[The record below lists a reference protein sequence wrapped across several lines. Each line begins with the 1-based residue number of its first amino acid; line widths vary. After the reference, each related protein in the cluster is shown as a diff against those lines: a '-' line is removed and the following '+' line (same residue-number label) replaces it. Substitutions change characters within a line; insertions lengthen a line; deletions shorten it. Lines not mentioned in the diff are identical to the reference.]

1 MGSKRFVG
9 QISTGDGA
17 ARGFPPGLRPECF
30 HFARGSAER
39 RDSPSRWTPAP
50 LPSPPGPRPGRT
62 RRGGSSARVPGG
74 AGGGSGRGESCG
86 TGRGCRCSG
95 APLARLPGAATA
107 QRSPPL
113 LDPGRAPRGRVPA
126 GWRLFRAAPGSGSPH
141 LLPAAPAPPIPA
153 RGVSAG
159 GCRLPPPSRAGPL
172 TSRWCCGRPISG
184 AAGPRRTAPGPA
196 QPGRWQPSLTG
207 PGSGTGSLHAAW
219 PGRRGN
225 RGRPRRR
232 WSAQA
237 GDRRALP
244 VEKPPGVKGRTLILL
259 DVNTKSPVRIIS
271 ENFLSLQLDPSIIHD
286 GWLDFLS
293 SRRLVTLARGLAPAF
308 LRFAGKRTDFLQ
320 FHNVKNPA
328 KSRGGP
334 GPDYYLKNYE
344 DDIVRSD
351 IALDKQKGCKIAQH
365 PDIMLEL
372 QREKAA
378 QMHLVLLK
386 EQFSN
391 TYSNLTLTARSL
403 DKLYNFADCSGLH
416 LIFAL
421 NAVRRNPN
429 NSWNSS
435 NALSLLKYSASKKY
449 NISWELGNEPNN
461 YRTLI
466 GRSVNGS
473 QLGKDYIQLR
483 SLLQLIRTYSRANL
497 YGPNIGRPRKNV
509 IALLEGFMKVAGSTV
524 DAVTWQHYYID
535 GRVAKVTDFLK
546 TRLLDTLSDQIRKIQ
561 KVVNTYTPG
570 KKIWLEGVGATS
582 AGGMNNLSDS
592 YAAGFLWLNTLGLLA
607 SQGIDVVVRHS
618 FLDHGHNHLVDQ
630 NFNPLP
636 DYWLS
641 LLYKRLIGPKVLAIH
656 VAGLQRKP
664 RPGRV
669 IRDKL
674 RIYAH
679 CTSYHNHNYVRGSI
693 TLYIINLHR
702 SRKKIKLAGT
712 LRDKIVHQYLLQPYG
727 KDGLHSK
734 SVQLNGQPLAM
745 VDDGTLPEL
754 KPRPL
759 RAGRT
764 LVIPPLT
771 MSFYVVKNVNALACR
786 YR

>member
-1 MGSKRFVG
+1 MRVLC
-9 QISTGDGA
+9 A
-17 ARGFPPGLRPECF
+17 FPEAMPSSSSRPPACLAPVALFLALLF
-30 HFARGSAER
+30 HLSL
-39 RDSPSRWTPAP
+39 SSR
-50 LPSPPGPRPGRT
+50 
-62 RRGGSSARVPGG
+62 
-74 AGGGSGRGESCG
+74 
-86 TGRGCRCSG
+86 
-95 APLARLPGAATA
+95 
-107 QRSPPL
+107 
-113 LDPGRAPRGRVPA
+113 
-126 GWRLFRAAPGSGSPH
+126 
-141 LLPAAPAPPIPA
+141 
-153 RGVSAG
+153 
-159 GCRLPPPSRAGPL
+159 
-172 TSRWCCGRPISG
+172 
-184 AAGPRRTAPGPA
+184 
-196 QPGRWQPSLTG
+196 
-207 PGSGTGSLHAAW
+207 
-219 PGRRGN
+219 
-225 RGRPRRR
+225 
-232 WSAQA
+232 A
-237 GDRRALP
+237 GDRRPLP
-244 VEKPPGVKGRTLILL
+244 VDRAPGLKEKTLILL
-259 DVNTKSPVRIIS
+259 DVSTKNPVRTVN

-293 SRRLVTLARGLAPAF
+293 SKRLVTLARGLSPAF
-308 LRFAGKRTDFLQ
+308 LRFGGKRTDFLQ
-320 FHNVKNPA
+320 FQNLRNPA

-351 IALDKQKGCKIAQH
+351 VALDKQKGCKIAQH

-391 TYSNLTLTARSL
+391 TYSNLILTARSL

-421 NAVRRNPN
+421 NALRRNPN

-435 NALSLLKYSASKKY
+435 SALSLLKYSASKKY

-461 YRTLI
+461 YRTMH
-466 GRSVNGS
+466 GRAVNGS
-473 QLGKDYIQLR
+473 QLGKDYIQLK
-483 SLLQLIRTYSRANL
+483 SLLQPIRIYSRASL

-509 IALLEGFMKVAGSTV
+509 ITLLDGFMKVAGSTV
-524 DAVTWQHYYID
+524 DAVTWQHCYID
-535 GRVAKVTDFLK
+535 GRVVKVMDFLK

-570 KKIWLEGVGATS
+570 KKIWLEGVVTTS
-582 AGGMNNLSDS
+582 AGGTNNLSDS
-592 YAAGFLWLNTLGLLA
+592 YAAGFLWLNTLGMLA
-607 SQGIDVVVRHS
+607 NQGIDVVIRHS
-618 FLDHGHNHLVDQ
+618 FFDHGYNHLVDQ

-641 LLYKRLIGPKVLAIH
+641 LLYKRLIGPKVLAVH

-679 CTSYHNHNYVRGSI
+679 CTNHHNHNYVRGSI
-693 TLYIINLHR
+693 TLFIINLHR

-712 LRDKIVHQYLLQPYG
+712 LRDKLVHQYLLQPYG
-727 KDGLHSK
+727 QEGLKSK
-734 SVQLNGQPLAM
+734 SVQLNGQPLVM

-764 LVIPPLT
+764 LVIPPVS
-771 MSFYVVKNVNALACR
+771 MGFYVVKNVNALACR

>member
-1 MGSKRFVG
+1 M
-9 QISTGDGA
+9 
-17 ARGFPPGLRPECF
+17 
-30 HFARGSAER
+30 
-39 RDSPSRWTPAP
+39 
-50 LPSPPGPRPGRT
+50 
-62 RRGGSSARVPGG
+62 RVL
-74 AGGGSGRGESCG
+74 C
-86 TGRGCRCSG
+86 
-95 APLARLPGAATA
+95 
-107 QRSPPL
+107 
-113 LDPGRAPRGRVPA
+113 V
-126 GWRLFRAAPGSGSPH
+126 F
-141 LLPAAPAPPIPA
+141 PAAMPSSNSRPPACLA
-153 RGVSAG
+153 LVA
-159 GCRLPPPSRAGPL
+159 LFLAL
-172 TSRWCCGRPISG
+172 LLHL
-184 AAGPRRTAPGPA
+184 
-196 QPGRWQPSLTG
+196 SL
-207 PGSGTGSLHAAW
+207 SS
-219 PGRRGN
+219 
-225 RGRPRRR
+225 
-232 WSAQA
+232 QA
-237 GDRRALP
+237 GDRRPLP
-244 VEKPPGVKGRTLILL
+244 VDRAPGLKEKTLILL
-259 DVNTKSPVRIIS
+259 DVSTKNPVRTVN

-293 SRRLVTLARGLAPAF
+293 SKRLVTLARGLSPAF
-308 LRFAGKRTDFLQ
+308 LRFGGKRTDFLQ
-320 FHNVKNPA
+320 FQNLRNPA

-351 IALDKQKGCKIAQH
+351 VALDKQKGCKIAQH

-391 TYSNLTLTARSL
+391 TYSNLILTARSL

-421 NAVRRNPN
+421 NALRRNPN

-435 NALSLLKYSASKKY
+435 SALSLLKYSASKKY

-461 YRTLI
+461 YRTMH
-466 GRSVNGS
+466 GRAVNGS
-473 QLGKDYIQLR
+473 QLGKDYIQLK
-483 SLLQLIRTYSRANL
+483 SLLQPIRIYSRASL

-509 IALLEGFMKVAGSTV
+509 IALLDGFMKVAGSTV
-524 DAVTWQHYYID
+524 DAVTWQHCYID
-535 GRVAKVTDFLK
+535 GRVVKVMDFLK

-570 KKIWLEGVGATS
+570 KKIWLEGVVTTS
-582 AGGMNNLSDS
+582 AGGTNNLSDS
-592 YAAGFLWLNTLGLLA
+592 YAAGFLWLNTLGMLA
-607 SQGIDVVVRHS
+607 NQGIDVVIRHS
-618 FLDHGHNHLVDQ
+618 FFDHGYNHLVDQ

-641 LLYKRLIGPKVLAIH
+641 LLYKRLIGPKVLAVH

-679 CTSYHNHNYVRGSI
+679 CTNHHNHNYVRGSI
-693 TLYIINLHR
+693 TLFIINLHR

-712 LRDKIVHQYLLQPYG
+712 LRDKLVHQYLLQPYG
-727 KDGLHSK
+727 QEGLKSK
-734 SVQLNGQPLAM
+734 SVQLNGQPLVM

-764 LVIPPLT
+764 LVIPPVT
-771 MSFYVVKNVNALACR
+771 MGFYVVKNVHALACR

>member
-1 MGSKRFVG
+1 MGVLGVG
-9 QISTGDGA
+9 PAAMPSSSSRPPACLALVALSAALSLHLSLGSQAA
-17 ARGFPPGLRPECF
+17 ARRPSPVARAPGLK
-30 HFARGSAER
+30 A
-39 RDSPSRWTPAP
+39 
-50 LPSPPGPRPGRT
+50 
-62 RRGGSSARVPGG
+62 
-74 AGGGSGRGESCG
+74 
-86 TGRGCRCSG
+86 
-95 APLARLPGAATA
+95 
-107 QRSPPL
+107 
-113 LDPGRAPRGRVPA
+113 
-126 GWRLFRAAPGSGSPH
+126 
-141 LLPAAPAPPIPA
+141 
-153 RGVSAG
+153 
-159 GCRLPPPSRAGPL
+159 
-172 TSRWCCGRPISG
+172 
-184 AAGPRRTAPGPA
+184 
-196 QPGRWQPSLTG
+196 
-207 PGSGTGSLHAAW
+207 
-219 PGRRGN
+219 
-225 RGRPRRR
+225 
-232 WSAQA
+232 
-237 GDRRALP
+237 
-244 VEKPPGVKGRTLILL
+244 KTLILL
-259 DVNTKSPVRIIS
+259 DVSTKSPVRTVN

-293 SRRLVTLARGLAPAF
+293 SKRLVTLARGLSPAF
-308 LRFAGKRTDFLQ
+308 LRFGGKRTDFLQ
-320 FHNVKNPA
+320 FQNLRNPA

-351 IALDKQKGCKIAQH
+351 VALDKQKGCKIAQH
-365 PDIMLEL
+365 PDVMLEL

-391 TYSNLTLTARSL
+391 TYSNLILTARSL

-421 NAVRRNPN
+421 NALRRNPN

-435 NALSLLKYSASKKY
+435 SALSLLKYSASKKY

-461 YRTLI
+461 YRTMH
-466 GRSVNGS
+466 GRAVNGS
-473 QLGKDYIQLR
+473 QLGKDYIQLK
-483 SLLQLIRTYSRANL
+483 SLLQPIRIYSRASL

-509 IALLEGFMKVAGSTV
+509 IALLDGFMKVAGNAV
-524 DAVTWQHYYID
+524 DAVTWQHCYID
-535 GRVAKVTDFLK
+535 GHVVKVMDFLK

-570 KKIWLEGVGATS
+570 KKIWLEGVVTTS
-582 AGGMNNLSDS
+582 AGGTNNLSDS
-592 YAAGFLWLNTLGLLA
+592 YAAGFLWLNTLGMLA
-607 SQGIDVVVRHS
+607 NQGIDVVIRHS
-618 FLDHGHNHLVDQ
+618 FFDHGFNHLVDQ

-641 LLYKRLIGPKVLAIH
+641 LLYKRLIGPKVLAVH

-679 CTSYHNHNYVRGSI
+679 CTNHHNHHYVRGSI
-693 TLYIINLHR
+693 TLFIINLHR

-712 LRDKIVHQYLLQPYG
+712 LRDKLVHQYLLQPYG
-727 KDGLHSK
+727 QEGLKSK
-734 SVQLNGQPLAM
+734 SVQLNGQPLVM

-764 LVIPPLT
+764 LVIPPVT
-771 MSFYVVKNVNALACR
+771 MGFYVVKNVNALACR

>member
-1 MGSKRFVG
+1 SEL
-9 QISTGDGA
+9 I
-17 ARGFPPGLRPECF
+17 RGFLPSGMPCPSSCPPGL
-30 HFARGSAER
+30 
-39 RDSPSRWTPAP
+39 
-50 LPSPPGPRPGRT
+50 
-62 RRGGSSARVPGG
+62 
-74 AGGGSGRGESCG
+74 
-86 TGRGCRCSG
+86 
-95 APLARLPGAATA
+95 LALM
-107 QRSPPL
+107 
-113 LDPGRAPRGRVPA
+113 
-126 GWRLFRAAPGSGSPH
+126 APGLA
-141 LLPAAPAPPIPA
+141 LLA
-153 RGVSAG
+153 
-159 GCRLPPPSRAGPL
+159 
-172 TSRWCCGRPISG
+172 TF
-184 AAGPRRTAPGPA
+184 
-196 QPGRWQPSLTG
+196 SL
-207 PGSGTGSLHAAW
+207 SS
-219 PGRRGN
+219 
-225 RGRPRRR
+225 
-232 WSAQA
+232 QA

-286 GWLDFLS
+286 GWLDFLRDQS
-293 SRRLVTLARGLAPAF
+293 HSFQLQRFFFFSNLEKMAEDLINVRNSVTQRRPFGKDYFLVFMA
-308 LRFAGKRTDFLQ
+308 Q
-320 FHNVKNPA
+320 EIN
-328 KSRGGP
+328 
-334 GPDYYLKNYE
+334 
-344 DDIVRSD
+344 IVRSD

-421 NAVRRNPN
+421 NALRRNPN

-473 QLGKDYIQLR
+473 QLGKDYMQLR
-483 SLLQLIRTYSRANL
+483 SLLQLIRTYSRASL

-509 IALLEGFMKVAGSTV
+509 IALLEGFLKAAGSAV

-561 KVVNTYTPG
+561 QVVNTYTPG

-607 SQGIDVVVRHS
+607 SRGVDVVVRHS

-679 CTSYHNHNYVRGSI
+679 CTSSHNHNYVRGSI

-712 LRDKIVHQYLLQPYG
+712 LRDKTVHQYLLQPYG
-727 KDGLHSK
+727 KDGLHSR

-745 VDDGTLPEL
+745 LDDGTLPEL

>member
-1 MGSKRFVG
+1 MRVLC
-9 QISTGDGA
+9 A
-17 ARGFPPGLRPECF
+17 FPE
-30 HFARGSAER
+30 AM
-39 RDSPSRWTPAP
+39 PSSNSR
-50 LPSPPGPRPGRT
+50 
-62 RRGGSSARVPGG
+62 
-74 AGGGSGRGESCG
+74 
-86 TGRGCRCSG
+86 
-95 APLARLPGAATA
+95 
-107 QRSPPL
+107 
-113 LDPGRAPRGRVPA
+113 
-126 GWRLFRAAPGSGSPH
+126 
-141 LLPAAPAPPIPA
+141 
-153 RGVSAG
+153 
-159 GCRLPPPSRAGPL
+159 PPSCL
-172 TSRWCCGRPISG
+172 
-184 AAGPRRTAPGPA
+184 APVA
-196 QPGRWQPSLTG
+196 LFLALLLHLSL
-207 PGSGTGSLHAAW
+207 SS
-219 PGRRGN
+219 
-225 RGRPRRR
+225 
-232 WSAQA
+232 QA
-237 GDRRALP
+237 GDRRPLP
-244 VEKPPGVKGRTLILL
+244 VDRAPGLKEKTLILL
-259 DVNTKSPVRIIS
+259 DVSTKNPVRTVN

-293 SRRLVTLARGLAPAF
+293 SKRLVTLARGLSPAF
-308 LRFAGKRTDFLQ
+308 LRFGGKRTDFLQ
-320 FHNVKNPA
+320 FQNLRNPA

-351 IALDKQKGCKIAQH
+351 VALDKQKGCKIAQH

-391 TYSNLTLTARSL
+391 TYSNLILTARSL

-421 NAVRRNPN
+421 NALRRNPN

-435 NALSLLKYSASKKY
+435 SALSLLKYSASKKY

-461 YRTLI
+461 YRTMH
-466 GRSVNGS
+466 GRAVNGS
-473 QLGKDYIQLR
+473 QLGKDYIQLK
-483 SLLQLIRTYSRANL
+483 SLLQPIRIYSRASL

-509 IALLEGFMKVAGSTV
+509 IALLDGFMKVAGSTV
-524 DAVTWQHYYID
+524 DAVTWQHCYID
-535 GRVAKVTDFLK
+535 GRVVKVMDFLK

-570 KKIWLEGVGATS
+570 KKIWLEGVVTTS
-582 AGGMNNLSDS
+582 AGGTNNLSDS
-592 YAAGFLWLNTLGLLA
+592 YAAGFLWLNTLGMLA
-607 SQGIDVVVRHS
+607 NQGIDVVIRHS
-618 FLDHGHNHLVDQ
+618 FFDHGYNHLVDQ

-641 LLYKRLIGPKVLAIH
+641 LLYKRLIGPKVLAVH

-679 CTSYHNHNYVRGSI
+679 CTNHHNHNYVRGSI
-693 TLYIINLHR
+693 TLFIINLHR

-712 LRDKIVHQYLLQPYG
+712 LRDKLVHQYLLQPYG
-727 KDGLHSK
+727 QEGLKSK
-734 SVQLNGQPLAM
+734 SVQLNGQPLVM

-764 LVIPPLT
+764 LVIPPVT
-771 MSFYVVKNVNALACR
+771 MGFYVVKNVNALACR

>member
-1 MGSKRFVG
+1 MLCPS
-9 QISTGDGA
+9 SC
-17 ARGFPPGLRPECF
+17 PPGLL
-30 HFARGSAER
+30 ALM
-39 RDSPSRWTPAP
+39 AP
-50 LPSPPGPRPGRT
+50 GLALMATFSLPS
-62 RRGGSSARVPGG
+62 
-74 AGGGSGRGESCG
+74 
-86 TGRGCRCSG
+86 
-95 APLARLPGAATA
+95 
-107 QRSPPL
+107 
-113 LDPGRAPRGRVPA
+113 
-126 GWRLFRAAPGSGSPH
+126 
-141 LLPAAPAPPIPA
+141 
-153 RGVSAG
+153 
-159 GCRLPPPSRAGPL
+159 
-172 TSRWCCGRPISG
+172 
-184 AAGPRRTAPGPA
+184 
-196 QPGRWQPSLTG
+196 
-207 PGSGTGSLHAAW
+207 
-219 PGRRGN
+219 
-225 RGRPRRR
+225 
-232 WSAQA
+232 QA
-237 GDRRALP
+237 GDRRTLP
-244 VEKPPGVKGRTLILL
+244 VEKPSGVKGRTLILL

-344 DDIVRSD
+344 D
-351 IALDKQKGCKIAQH
+351 
-365 PDIMLEL
+365 
-372 QREKAA
+372 
-378 QMHLVLLK
+378 
-386 EQFSN
+386 
-391 TYSNLTLTARSL
+391 ARSL

-421 NAVRRNPN
+421 NALRRNPN

-461 YRTLI
+461 YRNLI

-483 SLLQLIRTYSRANL
+483 SLLQLIRTYSKANL

-535 GRVAKVTDFLK
+535 GRVSKVTDFLK

-570 KKIWLEGVGATS
+570 KKIWLEGIGATS
-582 AGGMNNLSDS
+582 SGGMNNLSDS

-656 VAGLQRKP
+656 MAGLQRKH

>member
-1 MGSKRFVG
+1 MEFWSHSYRCRTPL
-9 QISTGDGA
+9 QLNRPCSAAST
-17 ARGFPPGLRPECF
+17 
-30 HFARGSAER
+30 
-39 RDSPSRWTPAP
+39 
-50 LPSPPGPRPGRT
+50 PREG
-62 RRGGSSARVPGG
+62 
-74 AGGGSGRGESCG
+74 
-86 TGRGCRCSG
+86 
-95 APLARLPGAATA
+95 PGADETPDAVRTN
-107 QRSPPL
+107 R
-113 LDPGRAPRGRVPA
+113 
-126 GWRLFRAAPGSGSPH
+126 RAA
-141 LLPAAPAPPIPA
+141 
-153 RGVSAG
+153 
-159 GCRLPPPSRAGPL
+159 
-172 TSRWCCGRPISG
+172 
-184 AAGPRRTAPGPA
+184 
-196 QPGRWQPSLTG
+196 
-207 PGSGTGSLHAAW
+207 
-219 PGRRGN
+219 
-225 RGRPRRR
+225 
-232 WSAQA
+232 A
-237 GDRRALP
+237 GDRRPLP
-244 VEKPPGVKGRTLILL
+244 VDRAPGLKEKTLILL
-259 DVNTKSPVRIIS
+259 DVSTKNPVRTVN

-293 SRRLVTLARGLAPAF
+293 SKRLVTLARGLSPAF
-308 LRFAGKRTDFLQ
+308 LRFGGKRTDFLQ
-320 FHNVKNPA
+320 FQNLRNPA

-351 IALDKQKGCKIAQH
+351 VALDKQKGCKIAQH
-365 PDIMLEL
+365 PDVMLEL

-391 TYSNLTLTARSL
+391 TYSNLILTARSL

-421 NAVRRNPN
+421 NALRRNPN

-435 NALSLLKYSASKKY
+435 SALSLLKYSASKKY

-461 YRTLI
+461 YRTMH
-466 GRSVNGS
+466 GRAVNGS
-473 QLGKDYIQLR
+473 QLGKDYIQLK
-483 SLLQLIRTYSRANL
+483 SLLQPIRIYSRASL

-509 IALLEGFMKVAGSTV
+509 IALLDGFMKVAGSTV
-524 DAVTWQHYYID
+524 DAVTWQHCYID
-535 GRVAKVTDFLK
+535 GRVVKVMDFLK

-570 KKIWLEGVGATS
+570 KKIWLEGVVTTS
-582 AGGMNNLSDS
+582 AGGTNNLSDS
-592 YAAGFLWLNTLGLLA
+592 YAAGFLWLNTLGMLA
-607 SQGIDVVVRHS
+607 SQGIDVVIRHS
-618 FLDHGHNHLVDQ
+618 FFDHGYNHLVDQ

-641 LLYKRLIGPKVLAIH
+641 LLYKRLVGPKVLAVH

-679 CTSYHNHNYVRGSI
+679 CTSHHNHNYVRGSI
-693 TLYIINLHR
+693 TLFIINLHR

-712 LRDKIVHQYLLQPYG
+712 LRDKLVHQYLLQPYG
-727 KDGLHSK
+727 QEGLKSK
-734 SVQLNGQPLAM
+734 SVQLNGQPLVM

-764 LVIPPLT
+764 LVIPPVT
-771 MSFYVVKNVNALACR
+771 MGFYVVKNVNALACR

>member
-1 MGSKRFVG
+1 SEL
-9 QISTGDGA
+9 I
-17 ARGFPPGLRPECF
+17 RGFLLSGMLCPSSCPPGLL
-30 HFARGSAER
+30 ALM
-39 RDSPSRWTPAP
+39 AP
-50 LPSPPGPRPGRT
+50 GLALMATFSLPS
-62 RRGGSSARVPGG
+62 
-74 AGGGSGRGESCG
+74 
-86 TGRGCRCSG
+86 
-95 APLARLPGAATA
+95 
-107 QRSPPL
+107 
-113 LDPGRAPRGRVPA
+113 
-126 GWRLFRAAPGSGSPH
+126 
-141 LLPAAPAPPIPA
+141 
-153 RGVSAG
+153 
-159 GCRLPPPSRAGPL
+159 
-172 TSRWCCGRPISG
+172 
-184 AAGPRRTAPGPA
+184 
-196 QPGRWQPSLTG
+196 
-207 PGSGTGSLHAAW
+207 
-219 PGRRGN
+219 
-225 RGRPRRR
+225 
-232 WSAQA
+232 QA
-237 GDRRALP
+237 GDRRTLP
-244 VEKPPGVKGRTLILL
+244 VEKPSGVKGRTLILL

-286 GWLDFLS
+286 GWLDFLRDRDCRQGAATCS
-293 SRRLVTLARGLAPAF
+293 AWQGFLCKELQRLVVSSE
-308 LRFAGKRTDFLQ
+308 
-320 FHNVKNPA
+320 VKKGCRNH
-328 KSRGGP
+328 
-334 GPDYYLKNYE
+334 LTE
-344 DDIVRSD
+344 DIVRSD

-421 NAVRRNPN
+421 NALRRNPN

-461 YRTLI
+461 YRNLI

-483 SLLQLIRTYSRANL
+483 SLLQLIRTYSKANL

-535 GRVAKVTDFLK
+535 GRVSKVTDFLK

-561 KVVNTYTPG
+561 KVLNTYTPG
-570 KKIWLEGVGATS
+570 KKIWLEGIGATS
-582 AGGMNNLSDS
+582 SGGMNNLSDS

-656 VAGLQRKP
+656 MAGLQRKH

>member
-1 MGSKRFVG
+1 MPCPS
-9 QISTGDGA
+9 SC
-17 ARGFPPGLRPECF
+17 PPGLL
-30 HFARGSAER
+30 ALM
-39 RDSPSRWTPAP
+39 AP
-50 LPSPPGPRPGRT
+50 GLALMATFSLPS
-62 RRGGSSARVPGG
+62 
-74 AGGGSGRGESCG
+74 
-86 TGRGCRCSG
+86 
-95 APLARLPGAATA
+95 
-107 QRSPPL
+107 
-113 LDPGRAPRGRVPA
+113 
-126 GWRLFRAAPGSGSPH
+126 
-141 LLPAAPAPPIPA
+141 
-153 RGVSAG
+153 
-159 GCRLPPPSRAGPL
+159 
-172 TSRWCCGRPISG
+172 
-184 AAGPRRTAPGPA
+184 
-196 QPGRWQPSLTG
+196 
-207 PGSGTGSLHAAW
+207 
-219 PGRRGN
+219 
-225 RGRPRRR
+225 
-232 WSAQA
+232 QA

-293 SRRLVTLARGLAPAF
+293 SRNGAACRAELSLPQVPTGGERGVGQVFRALRSPDFQPCAGGRARLQLRWAPPAVRSGRGLEALGRPESPLPAGSRRLVTLARGLAPAF

-421 NAVRRNPN
+421 NALRRNPN

-561 KVVNTYTPG
+561 KVVNTYAPG

>member
-1 MGSKRFVG
+1 MPCPS
-9 QISTGDGA
+9 SC
-17 ARGFPPGLRPECF
+17 PPGLL
-30 HFARGSAER
+30 ALM
-39 RDSPSRWTPAP
+39 AP
-50 LPSPPGPRPGRT
+50 GLALIATFSLPS
-62 RRGGSSARVPGG
+62 
-74 AGGGSGRGESCG
+74 
-86 TGRGCRCSG
+86 
-95 APLARLPGAATA
+95 
-107 QRSPPL
+107 
-113 LDPGRAPRGRVPA
+113 
-126 GWRLFRAAPGSGSPH
+126 
-141 LLPAAPAPPIPA
+141 
-153 RGVSAG
+153 
-159 GCRLPPPSRAGPL
+159 
-172 TSRWCCGRPISG
+172 
-184 AAGPRRTAPGPA
+184 
-196 QPGRWQPSLTG
+196 
-207 PGSGTGSLHAAW
+207 
-219 PGRRGN
+219 
-225 RGRPRRR
+225 
-232 WSAQA
+232 QA

-244 VEKPPGVKGRTLILL
+244 VEKPSGVKGRTLILL

-421 NAVRRNPN
+421 NALRRNPN

-473 QLGKDYIQLR
+473 QLGKDYTQLR
-483 SLLQLIRTYSRANL
+483 SLLQLIRTYSRAHL

-509 IALLEGFMKVAGSTV
+509 IAFLEG
-524 DAVTWQHYYID
+524 YYID

-570 KKIWLEGVGATS
+570 KKIWLEGVGMTS

-636 DYWLS
+636 GLLNILPWKQRAWQSSWMLCISPRRDFSVHDPADTASRLEIPVGDVHNPDTVS
-641 LLYKRLIGPKVLAIH
+641 LPLMLCWDLRGGCRGAKSEGAASQSALPTQGMKTAS
-656 VAGLQRKP
+656 LQQH
-664 RPGRV
+664 
-669 IRDKL
+669 
-674 RIYAH
+674 A
-679 CTSYHNHNYVRGSI
+679 
-693 TLYIINLHR
+693 
-702 SRKKIKLAGT
+702 
-712 LRDKIVHQYLLQPYG
+712 
-727 KDGLHSK
+727 
-734 SVQLNGQPLAM
+734 
-745 VDDGTLPEL
+745 
-754 KPRPL
+754 
-759 RAGRT
+759 
-764 LVIPPLT
+764 
-771 MSFYVVKNVNALACR
+771 
-786 YR
+786 

>member
-1 MGSKRFVG
+1 MLAAEKTVKGGFSGKKPWRGVFALAVQASGWTVVG
-9 QISTGDGA
+9 NA
-17 ARGFPPGLRPECF
+17 
-30 HFARGSAER
+30 GSAGPDS
-39 RDSPSRWTPAP
+39 RDGLLCQPWAHTTPDCAR
-50 LPSPPGPRPGRT
+50 LVTQSWSPRPG
-62 RRGGSSARVPGG
+62 S
-74 AGGGSGRGESCG
+74 
-86 TGRGCRCSG
+86 
-95 APLARLPGAATA
+95 
-107 QRSPPL
+107 
-113 LDPGRAPRGRVPA
+113 
-126 GWRLFRAAPGSGSPH
+126 
-141 LLPAAPAPPIPA
+141 
-153 RGVSAG
+153 
-159 GCRLPPPSRAGPL
+159 
-172 TSRWCCGRPISG
+172 
-184 AAGPRRTAPGPA
+184 
-196 QPGRWQPSLTG
+196 
-207 PGSGTGSLHAAW
+207 
-219 PGRRGN
+219 
-225 RGRPRRR
+225 
-232 WSAQA
+232 
-237 GDRRALP
+237 
-244 VEKPPGVKGRTLILL
+244 K
-259 DVNTKSPVRIIS
+259 
-271 ENFLSLQLDPSIIHD
+271 
-286 GWLDFLS
+286 
-293 SRRLVTLARGLAPAF
+293 RLVTLARGLSPAF
-308 LRFAGKRTDFLQ
+308 LRFGGKRTDFLQ
-320 FHNVKNPA
+320 FQNLRNPA

-351 IALDKQKGCKIAQH
+351 VALDKQKGCKIAQH
-365 PDIMLEL
+365 PDVMLEL

-391 TYSNLTLTARSL
+391 TYSNLILTARSL

-421 NAVRRNPN
+421 NALRRNPN

-435 NALSLLKYSASKKY
+435 SALSLLKYSASKKY

-461 YRTLI
+461 YRTMH
-466 GRSVNGS
+466 GRAVNGS
-473 QLGKDYIQLR
+473 QLGKDYIQLK
-483 SLLQLIRTYSRANL
+483 SLLQPIRIYSRASL

-509 IALLEGFMKVAGSTV
+509 IALLDGFMKVAGSTV
-524 DAVTWQHYYID
+524 DAVTWQHCYID
-535 GRVAKVTDFLK
+535 GRVVKVMDFLK

-570 KKIWLEGVGATS
+570 KKIWLEGVVTTS
-582 AGGMNNLSDS
+582 AGGTNNLSDS
-592 YAAGFLWLNTLGLLA
+592 YAAGFLWLNTLGMLA
-607 SQGIDVVVRHS
+607 NQGIDVVIRHS
-618 FLDHGHNHLVDQ
+618 FFDHGYNHLVDQ

-641 LLYKRLIGPKVLAIH
+641 LLYKRLIGPKVLAVH

-679 CTSYHNHNYVRGSI
+679 CTNHHNHNYVRGSI
-693 TLYIINLHR
+693 TLFIINLHR

-712 LRDKIVHQYLLQPYG
+712 LRDKLVHQYLLQPYG
-727 KDGLHSK
+727 QEGLKSK
-734 SVQLNGQPLAM
+734 SVQLNGQPLVM

-764 LVIPPLT
+764 LVIPPVT
-771 MSFYVVKNVNALACR
+771 MGFYVVKNVNALACR

>member
-1 MGSKRFVG
+1 MPCPS
-9 QISTGDGA
+9 SC
-17 ARGFPPGLRPECF
+17 PPGLL
-30 HFARGSAER
+30 ALM
-39 RDSPSRWTPAP
+39 AP
-50 LPSPPGPRPGRT
+50 GLALMATFSLPS
-62 RRGGSSARVPGG
+62 
-74 AGGGSGRGESCG
+74 
-86 TGRGCRCSG
+86 
-95 APLARLPGAATA
+95 
-107 QRSPPL
+107 
-113 LDPGRAPRGRVPA
+113 
-126 GWRLFRAAPGSGSPH
+126 
-141 LLPAAPAPPIPA
+141 
-153 RGVSAG
+153 
-159 GCRLPPPSRAGPL
+159 
-172 TSRWCCGRPISG
+172 
-184 AAGPRRTAPGPA
+184 
-196 QPGRWQPSLTG
+196 
-207 PGSGTGSLHAAW
+207 
-219 PGRRGN
+219 
-225 RGRPRRR
+225 
-232 WSAQA
+232 QA

-244 VEKPPGVKGRTLILL
+244 VEKSPGVKGRTLILL

-344 DDIVRSD
+344 D
-351 IALDKQKGCKIAQH
+351 
-365 PDIMLEL
+365 
-372 QREKAA
+372 
-378 QMHLVLLK
+378 
-386 EQFSN
+386 
-391 TYSNLTLTARSL
+391 ARSL

-421 NAVRRNPN
+421 NALRRNPN

-461 YRTLI
+461 YRALI

-509 IALLEGFMKVAGSTV
+509 IGLLEGFMKVAGSTV

-570 KKIWLEGVGATS
+570 KKIWLEGIGATS

>member
-1 MGSKRFVG
+1 MSRRLFSRERKTSLLRFSLFSSGLTYAAGDLRLIHLLDFIYLLILCSFPLSALLHRGGTFPQPLGSFTTAT
-9 QISTGDGA
+9 STG
-17 ARGFPPGLRPECF
+17 
-30 HFARGSAER
+30 
-39 RDSPSRWTPAP
+39 
-50 LPSPPGPRPGRT
+50 
-62 RRGGSSARVPGG
+62 SSEAKI
-74 AGGGSGRGESCG
+74 E
-86 TGRGCRCSG
+86 
-95 APLARLPGAATA
+95 
-107 QRSPPL
+107 
-113 LDPGRAPRGRVPA
+113 
-126 GWRLFRAAPGSGSPH
+126 
-141 LLPAAPAPPIPA
+141 
-153 RGVSAG
+153 
-159 GCRLPPPSRAGPL
+159 
-172 TSRWCCGRPISG
+172 
-184 AAGPRRTAPGPA
+184 
-196 QPGRWQPSLTG
+196 
-207 PGSGTGSLHAAW
+207 
-219 PGRRGN
+219 
-225 RGRPRRR
+225 
-232 WSAQA
+232 A

-244 VEKPPGVKGRTLILL
+244 VEKSPGVKGRTLILL

-344 DDIVRSD
+344 D
-351 IALDKQKGCKIAQH
+351 
-365 PDIMLEL
+365 
-372 QREKAA
+372 
-378 QMHLVLLK
+378 
-386 EQFSN
+386 
-391 TYSNLTLTARSL
+391 ARSL

-421 NAVRRNPN
+421 NALRRNPN

-509 IALLEGFMKVAGSTV
+509 MALLEGFMKVAGSTV

-679 CTSYHNHNYVRGSI
+679 CTSSHNHNYVRGSI

>member
-1 MGSKRFVG
+1 
-9 QISTGDGA
+9 
-17 ARGFPPGLRPECF
+17 
-30 HFARGSAER
+30 
-39 RDSPSRWTPAP
+39 
-50 LPSPPGPRPGRT
+50 
-62 RRGGSSARVPGG
+62 
-74 AGGGSGRGESCG
+74 
-86 TGRGCRCSG
+86 
-95 APLARLPGAATA
+95 
-107 QRSPPL
+107 
-113 LDPGRAPRGRVPA
+113 
-126 GWRLFRAAPGSGSPH
+126 
-141 LLPAAPAPPIPA
+141 
-153 RGVSAG
+153 
-159 GCRLPPPSRAGPL
+159 
-172 TSRWCCGRPISG
+172 
-184 AAGPRRTAPGPA
+184 
-196 QPGRWQPSLTG
+196 
-207 PGSGTGSLHAAW
+207 
-219 PGRRGN
+219 
-225 RGRPRRR
+225 
-232 WSAQA
+232 
-237 GDRRALP
+237 
-244 VEKPPGVKGRTLILL
+244 
-259 DVNTKSPVRIIS
+259 
-271 ENFLSLQLDPSIIHD
+271 
-286 GWLDFLS
+286 
-293 SRRLVTLARGLAPAF
+293 
-308 LRFAGKRTDFLQ
+308 
-320 FHNVKNPA
+320 
-328 KSRGGP
+328 
-334 GPDYYLKNYE
+334 
-344 DDIVRSD
+344 DIVRSD

-421 NAVRRNPN
+421 NALRRNPN

-473 QLGKDYIQLR
+473 QLGRDYTQLR
-483 SLLQLIRTYSRANL
+483 SLLQLIRTYSRAHL

-509 IALLEGFMKVAGSTV
+509 VAFLEGFMKVAGGAV

-561 KVVNTYTPG
+561 KVVNMYTPG
-570 KKIWLEGVGATS
+570 KKIWLEGVGVTS

-745 VDDGTLPEL
+745 LDDGTLPEL

>member
-1 MGSKRFVG
+1 MRVLC
-9 QISTGDGA
+9 A
-17 ARGFPPGLRPECF
+17 FPEAMSSSSSRPPSCLALVALFLALLLPLSLSF
-30 HFARGSAER
+30 HAGNR
-39 RDSPSRWTPAP
+39 RP
-50 LPSPPGPRPGRT
+50 LPVDR
-62 RRGGSSARVPGG
+62 A
-74 AGGGSGRGESCG
+74 
-86 TGRGCRCSG
+86 TG
-95 APLARLPGAATA
+95 LK
-107 QRSPPL
+107 
-113 LDPGRAPRGRVPA
+113 
-126 GWRLFRAAPGSGSPH
+126 
-141 LLPAAPAPPIPA
+141 
-153 RGVSAG
+153 
-159 GCRLPPPSRAGPL
+159 
-172 TSRWCCGRPISG
+172 
-184 AAGPRRTAPGPA
+184 
-196 QPGRWQPSLTG
+196 
-207 PGSGTGSLHAAW
+207 
-219 PGRRGN
+219 
-225 RGRPRRR
+225 
-232 WSAQA
+232 
-237 GDRRALP
+237 
-244 VEKPPGVKGRTLILL
+244 EKTLILL
-259 DVNTKSPVRIIS
+259 DVSTKNPVRTVS
-271 ENFLSLQLDPSIIHD
+271 ENFLSLHLDPSIIHD

-293 SRRLVTLARGLAPAF
+293 SKRLVTLARGLSPAF
-308 LRFAGKRTDFLQ
+308 LRFGGKRTDFLQ
-320 FHNVKNPA
+320 FQNLRNPA

-351 IALDKQKGCKIAQH
+351 VALDKQKGCKIAQH

-386 EQFSN
+386 EQYSN
-391 TYSNLTLTARSL
+391 TYSNLILTARSL

-421 NAVRRNPN
+421 NALRRNPN

-435 NALSLLKYSASKKY
+435 SALSLLKYSASKKY

-461 YRTLI
+461 YRSI
-466 GRSVNGS
+466 HGRAVNGS

-483 SLLQLIRTYSRANL
+483 SLLQPIRIYSRASL
-497 YGPNIGRPRKNV
+497 YGPSIGRPRKNV
-509 IALLEGFMKVAGSTV
+509 IALLDGFLKVAGSTV
-524 DAVTWQHYYID
+524 DAVTWQHCYID
-535 GRVAKVTDFLK
+535 GRVVKVMDFLK

-561 KVVNTYTPG
+561 KVVSTYTPG
-570 KKIWLEGVGATS
+570 KKIWLEGIVTTS
-582 AGGMNNLSDS
+582 AGGANNLSDS
-592 YAAGFLWLNTLGLLA
+592 YAAGFLWLNTLGMLA
-607 SQGIDVVVRHS
+607 NQGIDVVIRHS
-618 FLDHGHNHLVDQ
+618 FFDHGYNHLVDQ

-641 LLYKRLIGPKVLAIH
+641 LLYKRLIGPKVLAVH

-679 CTSYHNHNYVRGSI
+679 CTNHHNHNYVRGSI
-693 TLYIINLHR
+693 TLFIINLHR

-712 LRDKIVHQYLLQPYG
+712 LRDKLVHQYLLQPYG
-727 KDGLHSK
+727 QEGLKSK
-734 SVQLNGQPLAM
+734 SVQLNGQPLVM

-764 LVIPPLT
+764 LVIPPVT
-771 MSFYVVKNVNALACR
+771 MGFYVVKNVNALACR

>member
-1 MGSKRFVG
+1 SEL
-9 QISTGDGA
+9 I
-17 ARGFPPGLRPECF
+17 RGFLLSGMPCPSSCPPGLL
-30 HFARGSAER
+30 ALM
-39 RDSPSRWTPAP
+39 AP
-50 LPSPPGPRPGRT
+50 GLALMATFSLPS
-62 RRGGSSARVPGG
+62 
-74 AGGGSGRGESCG
+74 
-86 TGRGCRCSG
+86 
-95 APLARLPGAATA
+95 
-107 QRSPPL
+107 
-113 LDPGRAPRGRVPA
+113 
-126 GWRLFRAAPGSGSPH
+126 
-141 LLPAAPAPPIPA
+141 
-153 RGVSAG
+153 
-159 GCRLPPPSRAGPL
+159 
-172 TSRWCCGRPISG
+172 
-184 AAGPRRTAPGPA
+184 
-196 QPGRWQPSLTG
+196 
-207 PGSGTGSLHAAW
+207 
-219 PGRRGN
+219 
-225 RGRPRRR
+225 
-232 WSAQA
+232 QA

-286 GWLDFLS
+286 GWLDFLRKKTAISASAWMMPPSILLVLQKKYPSLRKVNDS
-293 SRRLVTLARGLAPAF
+293 SGAPGDTSHCSNI
-308 LRFAGKRTDFLQ
+308 L
-320 FHNVKNPA
+320 
-328 KSRGGP
+328 S
-334 GPDYYLKNYE
+334 
-344 DDIVRSD
+344 DIVRSD

-421 NAVRRNPN
+421 NALHRNPN

-546 TRLLDTLSDQIRKIQ
+546 TRLLDTLSDQTRKIQ
-561 KVVNTYTPG
+561 KVLNTYTPG
-570 KKIWLEGVGATS
+570 KRIWLEGVGMTS

-607 SQGIDVVVRHS
+607 NQGIDVVVRHS

-727 KDGLHSK
+727 KDGLHSR

-745 VDDGTLPEL
+745 VDDATLPEL

-759 RAGRT
+759 RPGRT

>member
-1 MGSKRFVG
+1 SEL
-9 QISTGDGA
+9 I
-17 ARGFPPGLRPECF
+17 RGFLLSGMPCPSSCPPGLL
-30 HFARGSAER
+30 ALM
-39 RDSPSRWTPAP
+39 AP
-50 LPSPPGPRPGRT
+50 GLALMATFSLPS
-62 RRGGSSARVPGG
+62 
-74 AGGGSGRGESCG
+74 
-86 TGRGCRCSG
+86 
-95 APLARLPGAATA
+95 
-107 QRSPPL
+107 
-113 LDPGRAPRGRVPA
+113 
-126 GWRLFRAAPGSGSPH
+126 
-141 LLPAAPAPPIPA
+141 
-153 RGVSAG
+153 
-159 GCRLPPPSRAGPL
+159 
-172 TSRWCCGRPISG
+172 
-184 AAGPRRTAPGPA
+184 
-196 QPGRWQPSLTG
+196 
-207 PGSGTGSLHAAW
+207 
-219 PGRRGN
+219 
-225 RGRPRRR
+225 
-232 WSAQA
+232 QA

-244 VEKPPGVKGRTLILL
+244 VEKPSGVKGRTLILL

-293 SRRLVTLARGLAPAF
+293 IAALVPLPRGVFQLALQHFLGTFSDLHGRRARNGRRYPEAGQTRLAISLFSFP
-308 LRFAGKRTDFLQ
+308 FA
-320 FHNVKNPA
+320 V
-328 KSRGGP
+328 
-334 GPDYYLKNYE
+334 
-344 DDIVRSD
+344 DIVRSD

-421 NAVRRNPN
+421 NALRRNPN

-473 QLGKDYIQLR
+473 QLGKDYTQLR
-483 SLLQLIRTYSRANL
+483 SLLQLIRTYSRAHL

-509 IALLEGFMKVAGSTV
+509 IAFLEGFMKVAGGTV

-570 KKIWLEGVGATS
+570 KKIWLEGVGTTS

>member
-1 MGSKRFVG
+1 MPGLCTAEIA
-9 QISTGDGA
+9 QP
-17 ARGFPPGLRPECF
+17 FPPDPLTSIALESPLLRAWRRGTLCCFLSPCARPAASPGLFWSPAAFTGPLHDKSHFVHFPLSLSGAFCRGTGCVGGFFILPPATTQRTGTPCPLRARPRLF
-30 HFARGSAER
+30 FPRGPGHREQAAVCAGIL
-39 RDSPSRWTPAP
+39 AP
-50 LPSPPGPRPGRT
+50 LGPATSGPPR
-62 RRGGSSARVPGG
+62 RRGGRRWV
-74 AGGGSGRGESCG
+74 
-86 TGRGCRCSG
+86 
-95 APLARLPGAATA
+95 
-107 QRSPPL
+107 
-113 LDPGRAPRGRVPA
+113 
-126 GWRLFRAAPGSGSPH
+126 
-141 LLPAAPAPPIPA
+141 PAPPDRARDQQMVLRAPAAGAPSSGA
-153 RGVSAG
+153 RGPEGTGSSV
-159 GCRLPPPSRAGPL
+159 
-172 TSRWCCGRPISG
+172 RP
-184 AAGPRRTAPGPA
+184 APGPA
-196 QPGRWQPSLTG
+196 PLR
-207 PGSGTGSLHAAW
+207 GTGAPRTAG
-219 PGRRGN
+219 GRG
-225 RGRPRRR
+225 GPRRR
-232 WSAQA
+232 RRAQLPAA
-237 GDRRALP
+237 GD
-244 VEKPPGVKGRTLILL
+244 PG
-259 DVNTKSPVRIIS
+259 
-271 ENFLSLQLDPSIIHD
+271 E
-286 GWLDFLS
+286 
-293 SRRLVTLARGLAPAF
+293 
-308 LRFAGKRTDFLQ
+308 
-320 FHNVKNPA
+320 
-328 KSRGGP
+328 GP
-334 GPDYYLKNYE
+334 GPRLPALRGQE
-344 DDIVRSD
+344 DGLSAV
-351 IALDKQKGCKIAQH
+351 
-365 PDIMLEL
+365 P
-372 QREKAA
+372 QREEPGQEPRRARTR
-378 QMHLVLLK
+378 LLPQ
-386 EQFSN
+386 E
-391 TYSNLTLTARSL
+391 LRGRSL

-421 NAVRRNPN
+421 NALRRNPN

-509 IALLEGFMKVAGSTV
+509 VALLEGFMKVAGSTV

-570 KKIWLEGVGATS
+570 KKIWLEGIGATS

>member
-1 MGSKRFVG
+1 MRVL
-9 QISTGDGA
+9 GA
-17 ARGFPPGLRPECF
+17 FPEAMPSGNSRP
-30 HFARGSAER
+30 
-39 RDSPSRWTPAP
+39 PA
-50 LPSPPGPRPGRT
+50 S
-62 RRGGSSARVPGG
+62 
-74 AGGGSGRGESCG
+74 
-86 TGRGCRCSG
+86 
-95 APLARLPGAATA
+95 LASVALCLA
-107 QRSPPL
+107 L
-113 LDPGRAPRGRVPA
+113 
-126 GWRLFRAAPGSGSPH
+126 WF
-141 LLPAAPAPPIPA
+141 LLPL
-153 RGVSAG
+153 S
-159 GCRLPPPSRAGPL
+159 
-172 TSRWCCGRPISG
+172 
-184 AAGPRRTAPGPA
+184 
-196 QPGRWQPSLTG
+196 SL
-207 PGSGTGSLHAAW
+207 
-219 PGRRGN
+219 
-225 RGRPRRR
+225 
-232 WSAQA
+232 A
-237 GDRRALP
+237 GDRRPLS
-244 VEKPPGVKGRTLILL
+244 VGRTSGWKEKTLILL
-259 DVNTKSPVRIIS
+259 DVSTKNPVRTVN

-293 SRRLVTLARGLAPAF
+293 SKRLVTLARGLSPAF
-308 LRFAGKRTDFLQ
+308 LRFGGKRTDFLQ
-320 FHNVKNPA
+320 FQNLRNPA

-351 IALDKQKGCKIAQH
+351 VALDKQKGCKIAQH

-391 TYSNLTLTARSL
+391 TYSNLILTARSL

-421 NAVRRNPN
+421 NALRRNPN

-435 NALSLLKYSASKKY
+435 SALSLLKYSASKKY

-461 YRTLI
+461 YRTMH
-466 GRSVNGS
+466 GRAVNGS
-473 QLGKDYIQLR
+473 QLGKDYIQLK
-483 SLLQLIRTYSRANL
+483 SLLQSIKIYSRASL

-509 IALLEGFMKVAGSTV
+509 IALLDGFMKVAGSTV
-524 DAVTWQHYYID
+524 DAVTWQHCYID
-535 GRVAKVTDFLK
+535 GRVVKVMDFLK

-570 KKIWLEGVGATS
+570 KKIWLEGVLTTS
-582 AGGMNNLSDS
+582 AGGTNNLSDS
-592 YAAGFLWLNTLGLLA
+592 YAAGFLWLNTLGMLA
-607 SQGIDVVVRHS
+607 NQGIDVVIRHS
-618 FLDHGHNHLVDQ
+618 FFDHGYNHLVDQ

-641 LLYKRLIGPKVLAIH
+641 LLYKRLIGPKVLAVH

-679 CTSYHNHNYVRGSI
+679 CTNHHNHNYVRGSI
-693 TLYIINLHR
+693 TLFIINLHR

-712 LRDKIVHQYLLQPYG
+712 LRDKLVHQYLLQPYG
-727 KDGLHSK
+727 QEGLKSK
-734 SVQLNGQPLAM
+734 SVQLNGQPLVM

-764 LVIPPLT
+764 LVIPPVT
-771 MSFYVVKNVNALACR
+771 MGFYVVKNVNALACR

>member
-1 MGSKRFVG
+1 SEL
-9 QISTGDGA
+9 I
-17 ARGFPPGLRPECF
+17 RGFLLSGMPCPSSCPPGLL
-30 HFARGSAER
+30 ALM
-39 RDSPSRWTPAP
+39 AP
-50 LPSPPGPRPGRT
+50 GLALMATFSLPS
-62 RRGGSSARVPGG
+62 
-74 AGGGSGRGESCG
+74 
-86 TGRGCRCSG
+86 
-95 APLARLPGAATA
+95 
-107 QRSPPL
+107 
-113 LDPGRAPRGRVPA
+113 
-126 GWRLFRAAPGSGSPH
+126 
-141 LLPAAPAPPIPA
+141 
-153 RGVSAG
+153 
-159 GCRLPPPSRAGPL
+159 
-172 TSRWCCGRPISG
+172 
-184 AAGPRRTAPGPA
+184 
-196 QPGRWQPSLTG
+196 
-207 PGSGTGSLHAAW
+207 
-219 PGRRGN
+219 
-225 RGRPRRR
+225 
-232 WSAQA
+232 QA

-286 GWLDFLS
+286 GWLDFL
-293 SRRLVTLARGLAPAF
+293 RRSERENSLRKGSILPPGFAAWRGESACRSPTPRPLPAGGRRAGVGAEAGLAISLFSFP
-308 LRFAGKRTDFLQ
+308 FA
-320 FHNVKNPA
+320 V
-328 KSRGGP
+328 
-334 GPDYYLKNYE
+334 
-344 DDIVRSD
+344 DIVRSD

-421 NAVRRNPN
+421 NALRRNPN

-656 VAGLQRKP
+656 VAGLQRKH

>member
-1 MGSKRFVG
+1 SEL
-9 QISTGDGA
+9 I
-17 ARGFPPGLRPECF
+17 RGFLLSGMPCPSSCPPGLL
-30 HFARGSAER
+30 ALM
-39 RDSPSRWTPAP
+39 AP
-50 LPSPPGPRPGRT
+50 GLALMATFSLPS
-62 RRGGSSARVPGG
+62 
-74 AGGGSGRGESCG
+74 
-86 TGRGCRCSG
+86 
-95 APLARLPGAATA
+95 
-107 QRSPPL
+107 
-113 LDPGRAPRGRVPA
+113 
-126 GWRLFRAAPGSGSPH
+126 
-141 LLPAAPAPPIPA
+141 
-153 RGVSAG
+153 
-159 GCRLPPPSRAGPL
+159 
-172 TSRWCCGRPISG
+172 
-184 AAGPRRTAPGPA
+184 
-196 QPGRWQPSLTG
+196 
-207 PGSGTGSLHAAW
+207 
-219 PGRRGN
+219 
-225 RGRPRRR
+225 
-232 WSAQA
+232 QA

-286 GWLDFLS
+286 GWLDFLRWGVYNSCLQFCRKGNPLPRKVNGCSWAPSDS
-293 SRRLVTLARGLAPAF
+293 SMAAIAF
-308 LRFAGKRTDFLQ
+308 LVWER
-320 FHNVKNPA
+320 
-328 KSRGGP
+328 
-334 GPDYYLKNYE
+334 
-344 DDIVRSD
+344 DIVRSD

-421 NAVRRNPN
+421 NALRRNPN

-473 QLGKDYIQLR
+473 QLGKDYTQLR
-483 SLLQLIRTYSRANL
+483 SLLQLIRTYSRAHL

-509 IALLEGFMKVAGSTV
+509 IAFLEGFMKVAGGTV

-570 KKIWLEGVGATS
+570 KKIWLEGVGTTS